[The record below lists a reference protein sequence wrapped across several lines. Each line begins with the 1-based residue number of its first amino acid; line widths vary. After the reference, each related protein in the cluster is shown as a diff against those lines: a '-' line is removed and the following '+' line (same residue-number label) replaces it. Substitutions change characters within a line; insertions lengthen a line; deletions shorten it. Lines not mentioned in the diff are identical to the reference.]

1 LMSTE
6 VDVAVNAPTRRRTA
20 IVTGGSGGIG
30 AACAQTLAERGYDIV
45 LTARREGPLAEIA
58 DKLGCRHVAA
68 DCSEPDDF
76 ARVVA
81 ACEKVDL
88 LVHAAGTLKGTFV
101 RKERIEDFDAV
112 IRANLRS
119 TFVCTKGVLPAMP
132 VGGRII
138 LISSSAGAAGMKGR
152 SAYSASKGAVN
163 AFAEALR
170 EEVFR
175 DGIHV
180 NVVMPAPV
188 ETDMLDTVTFEMYA
202 LQSSDVADAVGFLD
216 GLDPRVVLPRIDL
229 RAVESGPL
237 APPPLLPPAAA
248 AKPVSKRVP

>member
-1 LMSTE
+1 M
-6 VDVAVNAPTRRRTA
+6 NAPVGRRTA

-30 AACAQTLAERGYDIV
+30 RACAQTLMERGYDVV
-45 LTARREGPLAEIA
+45 LTARREGPLAETA
-58 DKLGCRHVAA
+58 AKLGCRYVVA
-68 DCSEPDDF
+68 DCAEPDEF
-76 ARVVA
+76 ARVVGV
-81 ACEKVDL
+81 CDRVDL

-119 TFVCTKGVLPAMP
+119 TFVCSHGVLPLMP

-138 LISSSAGAAGMKGR
+138 FISSSAGAAGMKGR

-188 ETDMLDTVTFEMYA
+188 ETDMLDTVTFEMYVIQA
-202 LQSSDVADAVGFLD
+202 SDVADAVGFLD
-216 GLDPRVVLPRIDL
+216 ALDPRVVLPRIDL

-237 APPPLLPPAAA
+237 APPPLLPPAAV
-248 AKPVSKRVP
+248 KPPFRSVP